1 MACGPSKHI
10 AFVQTLAIAFSRLQ
24 GEAGQKHSGKSRE
37 HERQRTAG
45 AWRHVRRRA
54 ISFFLRKRSAPPSLP
69 ACLAGWLAWLPP
81 HPTNQPTK
89 CNLCCQQ
96 STFARAT
103 LKEERE
109 EGIPAGPPGEF
120 RAWAEALDQKW
131 RRGHF
136 VWARRQE
143 QLKGL
148 RNIHTSCARSQR
160 CSSLSAPQPRLP
172 LPGSCRCRGN
182 SSSVASQTSVRRSPS
197 GPMSARFM
205 RCAAARTRSSSAGRS
220 AAKAAHGPSPTVP
233 RWEAVTRTRPL
244 LRLRTSALEPT
255 LASAQ
260 PRSSNLV
267 APRERVVATTVT

>member
-1 MACGPSKHI
+1 MVSH
-10 AFVQTLAIAFSRLQ
+10 
-24 GEAGQKHSGKSRE
+24 
-37 HERQRTAG
+37 
-45 AWRHVRRRA
+45 
-54 ISFFLRKRSAPPSLP
+54 PPSP
-69 ACLAGWLAWLPP
+69 WLAGCLP
-81 HPTNQPTK
+81 HPPNQPT
-89 CNLCCQQ
+89 NATSVVSQQ
-96 STFARAT
+96 STFGYVRKSHTERRART
-103 LKEERE
+103 RD
-109 EGIPAGPPGEF
+109 PRRSSRRVSSPP
-120 RAWAEALDQKW
+120 WADALDQKW
-131 RRGHF
+131 RGHF

-143 QLKGL
+143 QIKGL

-182 SSSVASQTSVRRSPS
+182 SSSVASQISVRRSPS
-197 GPMSARFM
+197 GPMSTRFT